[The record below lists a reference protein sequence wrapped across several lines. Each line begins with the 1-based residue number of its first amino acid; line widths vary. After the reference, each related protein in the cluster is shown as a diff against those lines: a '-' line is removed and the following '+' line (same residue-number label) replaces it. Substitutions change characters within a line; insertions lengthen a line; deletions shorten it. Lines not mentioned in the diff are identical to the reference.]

1 MSAIQ
6 HFFRWFCWIMDYS
19 FLNIHNVWVILF
31 VLGCFSGVF
40 FTIVLR
46 IFKKK
51 KYRKY
56 VFWVLAALIAMN
68 VSVAEYICRN
78 LPESVPRLENI
89 LDNAE
94 FVLAGDSS
102 QDKFLSALGLKKE
115 YGKNIREIVYCM
127 GEEDWK
133 KVEHSCGNM
142 NLYLQNIHCSIKNTI
157 FFSNIHAGI
166 PTCLQISLS
175 GLFLWGLCGILIGAF
190 WMSLYRKHGGK
201 RVRYEIFL
209 FAAAML
215 FLLFLSAGVLVYIAS
230 TFFSFST
237 CVMCGRKKNIRK

>member
-1 MSAIQ
+1 
-6 HFFRWFCWIMDYS
+6 
-19 FLNIHNVWVILF
+19 
-31 VLGCFSGVF
+31 
-40 FTIVLR
+40 
-46 IFKKK
+46 
-51 KYRKY
+51 
-56 VFWVLAALIAMN
+56 MN

-102 QDKFLSALGLKKE
+102 QDKFLSALGLEKE

-142 NLYLQNIHCSIKNTI
+142 NLYLQNIHRSIKNTI

-175 GLFLWGLCGILIGAF
+175 GLFLWGICGILIGAF
-190 WMSLYRKHGGK
+190 LDVFIPKNVESK

-209 FAAAML
+209 FAAVML
-215 FLLFLSAGVLVYIAS
+215 FLLFLSAGALVYIAS
-230 TFFSFST
+230 MFFSFST
-237 CVMCGRKKNIRK
+237 CVMCGRKKNARK